1 MKKLNNA
8 FVAKLVFVLLVCAGC
23 ASNPD
28 TAGQVLFG
36 VLMGIGAG
44 LSGL

>member
-1 MKKLNNA
+1 MRKMTYFGIFILCLSA
-8 FVAKLVFVLLVCAGC
+8 CSGC
-23 ASNPD
+23 ASIPD
-28 TAGQVLFG
+28 VGGQVLSG

>member
-1 MKKLNNA
+1 MKSWMWIGI
-8 FVAKLVFVLLVCAGC
+8 LVLSLSACLGC
-23 ASNPD
+23 ANNPD
-28 TAGQVLFG
+28 VAGQVVSG